1 MNVIIP
7 TSLRQHTGG
16 LGIIDVQGQCVDEAL
31 LCLVESHPAL
41 KPQLLDAS
49 GGLLSHV
56 NVFVNDTNSRDLD
69 AGATAL
75 AESDEILLVPAIA
88 GG

>member
-16 LGIIDVQGQCVDEAL
+16 SKAVAVTGETVDTALQDLVTQHPTLRDQLFDPSGQ
-31 LCLVESHPAL
+31 LVSF
-41 KPQLLDAS
+41 
-49 GGLLSHV
+49 V
-56 NVFVNDTNSRDLD
+56 NVFVNDSNIRDLKNGD
-69 AGATAL
+69 TAVR
-75 AESDEILLVPAIA
+75 ETDEILLVPAIA

>member
-16 LGIIDVQGQCVDEAL
+16 SSSVAVSGDRVEIALRDLVAQHPSIRTHLID
-31 LCLVESHPAL
+31 ESGEPV
-41 KPQLLDAS
+41 
-49 GGLLSHV
+49 SHV
-56 NVFVNDTNSRDLD
+56 NIFVNDENIRDLD
-69 AGATAL
+69 GGATPVHPR
-75 AESDEILLVPAIA
+75 DEILVVPAIA